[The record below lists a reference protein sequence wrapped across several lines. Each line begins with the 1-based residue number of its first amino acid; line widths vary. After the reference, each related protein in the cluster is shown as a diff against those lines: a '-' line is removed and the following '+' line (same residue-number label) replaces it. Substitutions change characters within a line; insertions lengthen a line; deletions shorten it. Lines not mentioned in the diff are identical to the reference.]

1 MVFQIDENI
10 AQNIIH
16 DYKYDISIGVHYCH
30 NFIYIF
36 NCRQGNLLF

>member
-36 NCRQGNLLF
+36 NCRQGNL